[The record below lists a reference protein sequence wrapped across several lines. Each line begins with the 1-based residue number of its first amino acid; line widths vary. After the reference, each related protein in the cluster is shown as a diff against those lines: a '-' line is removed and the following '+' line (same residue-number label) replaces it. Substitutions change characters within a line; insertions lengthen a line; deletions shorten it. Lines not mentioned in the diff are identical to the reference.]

1 MNKLAIP
8 KHLQSWLYAQ
18 GSLTKQLTQ
27 LAQGQFAVQLQAEYY
42 QRLTLQDSLWLDM
55 PYHHVAWVR
64 ESYLLGVNRQAWVQ
78 AKSIF
83 PILSMQTHAR
93 RFKTLKHRPMGH
105 LLFSRYVPSDCQR
118 RIIQLEQGWTRQN
131 RYIWRNSCFIVQETF
146 LPEFEQFILK
156 SV

>member
-64 ESYLLGVNRQAWVQ
+64 ESYLLGVNGETWVQ

-83 PILSMQTHAR
+83 PILTIQAHAR
-93 RFKTLKHRPMGH
+93 QFQLLKNRPMGH
-105 LLFSRYVPSDCQR
+105 LLFSRYKPSDCQR
-118 RIIQLEQGWTRQN
+118 RIIHLEQGWTRQN
-131 RYIWRNSCFIVQETF
+131 RYIWRDSRFIVQETF
-146 LPEFEQFILK
+146 LPEFEQFILQ
-156 SV
+156 